1 MLSVAKEVAAGA
13 AVARMACLFG
23 RMNGTIRRVALC
35 ASYDVAPLQES
46 GLYEEVIG
54 YREDDMV
61 AALRRVKD
69 LGGGMVLVHEGK
81 VLAEIPLP
89 IGGLMS
95 AGSLEDVAT
104 QMEAMKTILRE
115 MGCPLEDPVFT
126 LGFLSF
132 SALPWIRLTPS
143 GLLDVKNREILWR

>member
-1 MLSVAKEVAAGA
+1 MVVG
-13 AVARMACLFG
+13 C
-23 RMNGTIRRVALC
+23 
-35 ASYDVAPLQES
+35 
-46 GLYEEVIG
+46 
-54 YREDDMV
+54 REDDMV
-61 AALRRVKD
+61 AALRYVRE
-69 LGGGMVLVHEGK
+69 LRGGMVLVHEGQ

-104 QMEAMKTILRE
+104 QMGTMKAILRE
-115 MGCPLEDPVFT
+115 MNCPLEDPVFT

-143 GLLDVKNREILWR
+143 GLLDVKNREILYQ